1 MHKLISSALAGASV
15 LGVAATAA
23 AQPAQTAPPAAS
35 GDAATTLTEIVVTAR
50 RRREGLQDAP
60 LTVNVVT
67 ADSLQKLNIKQF
79 QDIQTV
85 VPGLSLAQNGSGYQ
99 AAASLRGVTFDVSTG
114 AQPTV
119 ALYLNEAPVQALFL
133 FQSLYD
139 VGQVEVLRG
148 PQGTARGVSA
158 PSGAITV
165 SSRRPDLAQYGGY
178 ADVTLTDLGGRTAQG
193 AVNLPLIKDVLGLRV
208 AGVIDQSDQDGV
220 RSLHNPLRP
229 RQTTS
234 SERISLG
241 FTPSDRFNANVTYQ
255 HLDKQLTD
263 FDQVSGPG
271 QGTAVNPAISPS
283 QRLSVED
290 GPNEITQHFDVVTA
304 QADGQLFGQHLSY
317 VGSYLRLKINTASS
331 QDQGNLL
338 PGAEDYAHIG
348 VAQEQTTHEIRMSS
362 DAPLR
367 GLFDYAVGAYYSW
380 QNNGGRIINTGPLLP
395 GAFGDPSGPP
405 DFTHFNPRYQ
415 VPVQISIPST
425 LQETSIFANATFHL
439 GRGTELSTGVRQIFS
454 IASSHA
460 QITTGQGFAAVP
472 PGVVGAASCAAAG
485 LASTYPGTCDLV
497 IPGGMNEGDQTTRSS
512 ETPHIYNLSLSQRV
526 TPGLLVYA
534 TTGTSYRPPVASIG
548 IQGELAVSTD
558 PALSTLTFHPSEHTR
573 GYEVGF
579 KATFLHGRG
588 RLDAAA
594 FRQRFDNLTVFVPGL
609 AYNNVPP
616 GQTAASGPGQA
627 GAYVPANFDF
637 TASADALVQGFDI
650 DSALQ
655 ITPEWNVAFQMS
667 YADGRIQNSNVPCNI
682 TDAAGNSVFNTGGL
696 ISLCPG
702 GSSSRL
708 PLWNASLQTEYVQPL
723 SDNVDGFVRGLVTY
737 YPQNR
742 NRVEPDFTVGQY
754 SLANVYAGL
763 RSHSGAWEVS
773 MFARNAFKTNRT
785 LDVQS
790 VQLSDNT
797 QLGTAFPDLI
807 RPSGYALTLSTPRR
821 EVGVNLHYAWGS
833 R

>member
-1 MHKLISSALAGASV
+1 MHKLIFSALAGASV
-15 LGVAATAA
+15 LGIATTAT
-23 AQPAQTAPPAAS
+23 AQPAQPPPTTAS
-35 GDAATTLTEIVVTAR
+35 GEAATTLAEIVVTAR
-50 RRREGLQDAP
+50 RRRESLQDAP
-60 LTVNVVT
+60 LMVNVVT

-99 AAASLRGVTFDVSTG
+99 AAASLRGVTFDVSTS

-165 SSRRPDLAQYGGY
+165 SSLKPDLAQYGGY
-178 ADVTLTDLGGRTAQG
+178 ADVTLTDLGRRAAQG

-220 RSLHNPLRP
+220 RSLNNPLRP
-229 RQTTS
+229 RQATS
-234 SERISLG
+234 SERVSLA
-241 FTPSDRFNANVTYQ
+241 FKPSDRFSANVTYQ

-271 QGTAVNPAISPS
+271 QGTSVNPAISPD

-317 VGSYLRLKINTASS
+317 VGSYLRLKIKTASS

-338 PGAEDYAHIG
+338 PGTELYAHIG
-348 VAQEQTTHEIRMSS
+348 VDQEQTTHEIRMSS

-395 GAFGDPSGPP
+395 GAFGDPSGPL
-405 DFTHFNPRYQ
+405 DFTHYNPRYQ
-415 VPVQISIPST
+415 VPVQISIPSI

-439 GRGTELSTGVRQIFS
+439 GHGTELSTGVRQIFS

-460 QITTGQGFAAVP
+460 QITTGQGFAAVA

-485 LASTYPGTCDLV
+485 LGSTYPGTCDLV
-497 IPGGMNEGDQTTRSS
+497 IPGGMNVGDQTTRSS

-534 TTGTSYRPPVASIG
+534 NTGTSYRPPVASIG
-548 IQGELAVSTD
+548 IQGALAVSAD
-558 PALSTLTFHPSEHTR
+558 PALSTLTFHPSERTR

-594 FRQRFDNLTVFVPGL
+594 FRQRFENLTIFVPGVTYL
-609 AYNNVPP
+609 NA
-616 GQTAASGPGQA
+616 GQ
-627 GAYVPANFDF
+627 PANFDF
-637 TASADALVQGFDI
+637 TASVDALVQGFDI

-655 ITPEWNVAFQMS
+655 ITPNWNLAFQMS
-667 YADGRIQNSNVPCNI
+667 YADGRIQNSKVPCNI
-682 TDAAGNSVFNTGGL
+682 TDAAGNPVFNTGGL

-708 PLWNASLQTEYVQPL
+708 PLWNASLQTEYVQPV
-723 SDNVDGFVRGLVTY
+723 SDKVDGFVRGLVTY

-763 RSHSGAWEVS
+763 RSHDGAWEVS
-773 MFARNAFKTNRT
+773 MFARNAFKTDRT

-790 VQLSDNT
+790 VELSDNT
-797 QLGTAFPDLI
+797 QLGTAVPGLI
-807 RPSGYALTLSTPRR
+807 RPSGYALTLATPRR
-821 EVGVNLHYAWGS
+821 EVGLNLHYAWGS